1 MFWIPLLLCCVSF
14 CLLGKILLVARIQTI
29 YARCKQSGYAI
40 LGKMDFQRPVRAAK
54 KSFRLV
60 SCLEN
65 IVHREFDFDAACFR
79 ISPVLS
85 KEKRV
90 RWYPQGKLLRFV
102 TCACR
107 TDMIFISISTEWIFK
122 VDVSQKQCTYYRLF
136 NVTLFHWKD
145 NYRHWFSNSNSCASS
160 DSDSVGNS
168 RVCKRKAN
176 FHNVKLLLLNFWVR
190 TMSATAPPLLH

>member
-1 MFWIPLLLCCVSF
+1 MCCVSF
-14 CLLGKILLVARIQTI
+14 CLLGKILLVSHIQTTF
-29 YARCKQSGYAI
+29 ARRKRSGYAR

-54 KSFRLV
+54 KCFWLV

-65 IVHREFDFDAACFR
+65 IIVHGEVDFDAACFC

-85 KEKRV
+85 KEKSV
-90 RWYPQGKLLRFV
+90 RWYPQGNSLRFV
-102 TCACR
+102 TCTCG

-122 VDVSQKQCTYYRLF
+122 VDISQKQCTYYNLF

-160 DSDSVGNS
+160 DSDIVGNS
-168 RVCKRKAN
+168 RFCNRKAN
-176 FHNVKLLLLNFWVR
+176 FHNEKLLLLNFWVR
-190 TMSATAPPLLH
+190 TMTATAPPLLH